1 MYVVHLAIRKNITAP
16 TNLIV
21 SDKCHLHVK
30 TSWQD
35 YPSLFSSLT
44 FSHVAD
50 LLHSTCLQAVLVFIA
65 EAGAATEALCRS
77 FKKKGSGC
85 TVVLERGSQIVA
97 NHSTFMPQCW
107 TPFSEEPLYKKIL
120 CQLLLCI
127 SRLHSIPFSFTWH
140 INEMRLAISFHE
152 NKNTHKGKMS
162 LEKLIFCMITL
173 Q

>member
-1 MYVVHLAIRKNITAP
+1 M
-16 TNLIV
+16 
-21 SDKCHLHVK
+21 LHHTK

-35 YPSLFSSLT
+35 YLSLFSSFT

-77 FKKKGSGC
+77 FTLGIKKKGSGC

-97 NHSTFMPQCW
+97 NHSAFMPQCW
-107 TPFSEEPLYKKIL
+107 TPFSEELLYKKIL
-120 CQLLLCI
+120 CQLLLRI
-127 SRLHSIPFSFTWH
+127 SRLHSIPFNFTWH
-140 INEMRLAISFHE
+140 INEMRLAISFYE
-152 NKNTHKGKMS
+152 NKNTYKGKMS